1 MYLYSFTYLIAK
13 WTVEFDFSILL
24 LTTNFAKQRA
34 AAFHYI
40 FLNRIIIMIHSHC
53 NNYHRVGFNN
63 NFVFG
68 YRIL

>member
-13 WTVEFDFSILL
+13 WTVEFYFSILL

-40 FLNRIIIMIHSHC
+40 FLN
-53 NNYHRVGFNN
+53 
-63 NFVFG
+63 
-68 YRIL
+68 